1 MPGNPLTTAC
11 GPRSVRSRPSSD
23 RPWLTTMWSA
33 CRTRRLPQSSAGRPT
48 PPDAPPMTGF
58 ALSGAQLP
66 QLRIRHT
73 AEGIPLM
80 INSND
85 PVLAP
90 IGADEAQTMTRLR
103 DQLVAAAEA
112 DRLLDIA
119 YRTVDSPVGTL
130 LLAATDQ
137 GLVRVAYEQQD
148 HDHVLQG
155 LSELISPRILR
166 APRRLDQVARQLA
179 EYFAG
184 ERRDFVLPL
193 DFRLSHGFRRAVL
206 GHLGLINYGHT
217 ESYAEVAAATGHAR
231 AVRAVGTAC
240 ATNPLP
246 VVVPC
251 HRVLRSDGKL
261 GGYAG
266 GLEVKAALLSLE
278 AGGPIAGDTLSR

>member
-1 MPGNPLTTAC
+1 
-11 GPRSVRSRPSSD
+11 
-23 RPWLTTMWSA
+23 
-33 CRTRRLPQSSAGRPT
+33 
-48 PPDAPPMTGF
+48 
-58 ALSGAQLP
+58 
-66 QLRIRHT
+66 
-73 AEGIPLM
+73 M

-90 IGADEAQTMTRLR
+90 IIADEAQTMMRLH
-103 DQLVAAAEA
+103 DQLVAAAET
-112 DRLLDIA
+112 DQLLDVA

-130 LLAATDQ
+130 LLAATDY
-137 GLVRVAYEQQD
+137 GLVRVAYQRED

-155 LSELISPRILR
+155 LSELISPRVLR

-184 ERRDFVLPL
+184 ERRDFMLPL
-193 DFRLSHGFRRAVL
+193 DFRLAHGFRRAVL
-206 GHLGLINYGHT
+206 GHLVLINYGHT
-217 ESYAEVAAATGHAR
+217 ETYAEVAAATGHAR

-240 ATNPLP
+240 ATNPMP

-261 GGYAG
+261 GGYVG

-278 AGGPIAGDTLSR
+278 AGKTIGGDTLSR

>member
-1 MPGNPLTTAC
+1 
-11 GPRSVRSRPSSD
+11 
-23 RPWLTTMWSA
+23 
-33 CRTRRLPQSSAGRPT
+33 
-48 PPDAPPMTGF
+48 
-58 ALSGAQLP
+58 
-66 QLRIRHT
+66 
-73 AEGIPLM
+73 M

-166 APRRLDQVARQLA
+166 APRRLDQVTRQLA

-193 DFRLSHGFRRAVL
+193 DFRLAHGFRRAVL
-206 GHLGLINYGHT
+206 AHLVSINYGHT

-266 GLEVKAALLSLE
+266 GLEAKAALLSLE